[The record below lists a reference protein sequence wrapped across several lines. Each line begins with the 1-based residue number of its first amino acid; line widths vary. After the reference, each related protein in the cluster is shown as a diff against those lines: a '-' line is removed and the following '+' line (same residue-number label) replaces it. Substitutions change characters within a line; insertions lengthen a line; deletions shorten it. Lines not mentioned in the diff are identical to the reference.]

1 MPNVYAPELQSAIS
15 HIETMIME
23 FRRKNH
29 VAPVTLLI
37 NDDDE
42 NQSWL
47 MWAAQILEIRVE
59 KTTKHRTKVV

>member
-15 HIETMIME
+15 EIETMIME

-29 VAPVTLLI
+29 ALPVTLLI